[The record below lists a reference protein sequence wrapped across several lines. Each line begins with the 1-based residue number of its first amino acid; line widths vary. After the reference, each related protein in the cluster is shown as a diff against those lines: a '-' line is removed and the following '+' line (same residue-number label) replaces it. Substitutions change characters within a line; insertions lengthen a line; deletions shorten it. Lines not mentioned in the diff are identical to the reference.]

1 MDQILAYPMRESAV
15 VTQALPLELRLDVFL
30 GSIERRALRI
40 AEMATRDR
48 DEALDLMQE
57 AMLRFVRKVP
67 GSTRRRMGAFVPSR
81 ARQRHPRLVSSPA
94 RARQLAGAL
103 VLAFH

>member
-48 DEALDLMQE
+48 DEALDLI
-57 AMLRFVRKVP
+57 
-67 GSTRRRMGAFVPSR
+67 
-81 ARQRHPRLVSSPA
+81 
-94 RARQLAGAL
+94 
-103 VLAFH
+103 